1 MGANMLDQRTAP
13 YGVLLLRVLLGLL
26 FWAHLYWKFFVLPG
40 GLTQWWGSF
49 SANGYPWFVPWYA
62 ISAEFVGALLLIPGI
77 YARWASLYA
86 VPLMIGA
93 AQFWLVRKGFYF
105 TAAGCELPVV
115 WTILLLVQVMLGDGP
130 YALKP
135 SPLPGISTRQRV
147 PA

>member
-1 MGANMLDQRTAP
+1 VLDQRTAP
-13 YGVLLLRVLLGLL
+13 YGVLLLRVSLGLL

-49 SANGYPWFVPWYA
+49 STNGYPWFVPWYV
-62 ISAEFVGALLLIPGI
+62 ISAEFVGALLLIPGT

-86 VPLMIGA
+86 VQLMIGA
-93 AQFWLVRKGFYF
+93 AQFWLVRKGFFF
-105 TAAGCELPVV
+105 TSAGCELPIV
-115 WTILLLVQVMLGDGP
+115 WTILLVVQALLGDGP

-135 SPLPGISTRQRV
+135 SPLSGIYSPQRV